1 MSAASAR
8 SKPRA
13 KTPTGR
19 RAPNRPSAVSEAIKS
34 MIRDHAMQ
42 PGERLPQEPD
52 LIGAFGVSKGTIRE
66 ALKMLETQG
75 LIQMRTGPGGGAFI
89 TDIPAARARALVANY
104 FFFKGLSISDI
115 YDMRQALEPELAAEL
130 ATHLG
135 DGALAVLNDAMVE
148 YDHPPATIEE
158 EQRQRIA
165 ELEFHERLAEF
176 SNNPLLG
183 FTCGFLA
190 ALLKDLAVC
199 RRIYRY
205 PNPQLRERGFSYQT
219 QLLEALR
226 AGDPETARSIM
237 KAHMRAAR
245 RMMTAQEA
253 VVNRDFLQL
262 APERKAAPRPA
273 GPGRRRRGPRG

>member
-1 MSAASAR
+1 MSAASTP

-13 KTPTGR
+13 ETRARG

-34 MIRDHAMQ
+34 LIRDHDMK

-52 LIGAFGVSKGTIRE
+52 LISAFGVSKGTIRE
-66 ALKMLETQG
+66 ALKILETQG

-104 FFFKGLSISDI
+104 FFFKELSISDI
-115 YDMRQALEPELAAEL
+115 YEMRQALEPELAAEL

-135 DGALAVLNDAMVE
+135 DQALAALDDAMVE

-176 SNNPLLG
+176 STNPLLG

-219 QLLEALR
+219 QLLEAMR
-226 AGDPETARSIM
+226 ARDPETARSIM
-237 KAHMRAAR
+237 KAHMRTAR
-245 RMMTAQEA
+245 RMMIAQEA
-253 VVNRDFLQL
+253 IVNRDFLQL
-262 APERKAAPRPA
+262 APEREAPP
-273 GPGRRRRGPRG
+273 PGRGGARH

>member
-1 MSAASAR
+1 MSAASTP
-8 SKPRA
+8 SKPRDKA
-13 KTPTGR
+13 RARG

-34 MIRDHAMQ
+34 LIRDHDMK

-52 LIGAFGVSKGTIRE
+52 LISAFGVSKGTIRE
-66 ALKMLETQG
+66 ALKILETQG

-89 TDIPAARARALVANY
+89 TDIPAARARALAANY

-115 YDMRQALEPELAAEL
+115 YEMRQALEPELAAEL

-135 DGALAVLNDAMVE
+135 DEALAALDDAMVE
-148 YDHPPATIEE
+148 YGHPPATIEE

-176 SNNPLLG
+176 STNPLLG

-219 QLLEALR
+219 QLLEAMR
-226 AGDPETARSIM
+226 ARDPETARSIM

-245 RMMTAQEA
+245 RMMIAQEA
-253 VVNRDFLQL
+253 IVNRDFLQL
-262 APERKAAPRPA
+262 APEQKAP
-273 GPGRRRRGPRG
+273 PGRGGACR

>member
-1 MSAASAR
+1 MSVASTP

-13 KTPTGR
+13 EGR
-19 RAPNRPSAVSEAIKS
+19 ARGRAPNRPSAVSEAIKS
-34 MIRDHAMQ
+34 LIRDHDMK

-66 ALKMLETQG
+66 ALKILETQG

-89 TDIPAARARALVANY
+89 TDIPAARARALAANY
-104 FFFKGLSISDI
+104 FFFKELSISDI
-115 YDMRQALEPELAAEL
+115 YEMRQALEPELAAEL

-135 DGALAVLNDAMVE
+135 GEALAKLDDAMVE
-148 YDHPPATIEE
+148 YGHPPATIEE

-176 SNNPLLG
+176 STNPLLG

-219 QLLEALR
+219 QLLEAMR
-226 AGDPETARSIM
+226 ARDPETARSIM
-237 KAHMRAAR
+237 KAHMRTAR
-245 RMMTAQEA
+245 RMMIAQEA
-253 VVNRDFLQL
+253 IVNRDFLQL
-262 APERKAAPRPA
+262 APEREAPP
-273 GPGRRRRGPRG
+273 PGRGGARS